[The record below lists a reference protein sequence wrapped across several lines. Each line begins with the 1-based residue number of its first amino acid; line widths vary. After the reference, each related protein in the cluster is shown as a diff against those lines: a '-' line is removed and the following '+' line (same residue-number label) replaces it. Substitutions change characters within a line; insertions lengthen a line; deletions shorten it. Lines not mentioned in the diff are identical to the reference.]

1 MLTIFRTLADLL
13 LLVMVLVK
21 LQFSGSD
28 FDLHIIDPY
37 MQLKKGFARAKTS
50 VLDKTIFTWKADAVW
65 TAFINGRIA
74 VGASTLSVSQS
85 VEADSAVCGSSTD
98 VFLGC
103 CRFVP
108 DNSRVRLIQHSTN
121 CASRTHEY
129 HSFGQFL

>member
-1 MLTIFRTLADLL
+1 
-13 LLVMVLVK
+13 MVLVK

-37 MQLKKGFARAKTS
+37 VQLKKGFARAKTS

-85 VEADSAVCGSSTD
+85 AETKSTVRQSSTD
-98 VFLGC
+98 VFLGY

-108 DNSRVRLIQHSTN
+108 DNSRVRLIQHRTHR
-121 CASRTHEY
+121 ASRNHEC